1 MFEIAEKDEKRCE
14 KKNVKFS
21 DEYAKTGLF
30 K

>member
-1 MFEIAEKDEKRCE
+1 MFEIADKDEKRSE